1 MYQHTPSFLVD
12 MKKRRTIRVL
22 AILVFLV
29 TILTGGWSFFTEYQ
43 IQQVRSEG
51 GIALEVAGDEGIAHV
66 SQSGY
71 RVKKGDIGWYKRG
84 DIANVKETTR
94 TGYTFLGWYQ
104 DTTKVSDSNPYSHT
118 MTAATKLVA
127 KTKIN
132 SYRITAELDGG
143 TINGSPSWSQTYT
156 IKDTVTLPTPVKT
169 GYNFLGWVEKGA
181 NNTPNKN
188 VVIPVGSTGD
198 KTFVAKWEIKKF
210 KVNVNGILDGGTE
223 QETTKGMGTFDVY
236 VNGDLL
242 QNKHDWYDYVDNAT
256 PYGTQIEIKNI
267 KAETGKTYVKS
278 SQSLKFTV
286 TGNVKITLY
295 FKTNEYTYRFNANG
309 GTGSIAD
316 IKAKHGTSVKIPTST
331 FKKDY
336 HTQTN
341 WNTAAGG
348 TGTSYKLEDTISG
361 YSGKDGDVVTLYAQ
375 WRKNKVQISLHAN
388 GSKMGASAGSYF
400 SLDAQ
405 SFVARGGTRAIYE
418 GEYGG
423 YVKDSTNSL
432 PDIQYTG
439 NLWLERTGYHYNP
452 NESWNTKSDGSG
464 KSYSENGGILA
475 KDFADLK
482 DSDKSVT
489 LYANWKPNNYKVR
502 YNGNGATSGTM
513 TDSVHVYDTAKAL
526 TRNAYARTG
535 YTFTGWNTKH
545 DGKGTAYADGASV
558 KNLTSNKDGVVTLYA
573 QWKANSYTLT
583 YDANGGTVSTSSK
596 TLQYGDAFGIL
607 PTPKRDGHKFLGWYT
622 SATGGTKVSE
632 TTKIDAKN
640 TTIYAHW
647 DAYTLSINYH
657 GDGAEYLHD
666 FDFDENKELGLV
678 NVTGKDIVKVQ
689 TVRYGSKLPD
699 YGLFDGGRFKKTG
712 YTAENLVMLL
722 KGGTSIS
729 TQVPYTAVE
738 LATKAGKQDAFKTG
752 NVSIDIYPKW
762 TVNTYTN
769 EITHWAGGF
778 KDQEGN
784 NYEKTYFK
792 LRSTTFSSSYNSKFT
807 LDASQKIE
815 IPNGFHL
822 NQDFGSDDISSD
834 GSWTRYPF
842 GTQVTQKAQ
851 NMSFEYDYLPSV
863 YKITYNLNG
872 GTNNSANPSYYNVLY
887 GVSLKNPTRI
897 GYTFDGWESNL
908 FNLAQQKFMCI
919 NNVSGNELSNA
930 KMQVWKDGKFLVQPL
945 TVRSVGDASK
955 KYIHNY
961 DTGMYTIRL
970 AANGNI
976 QDGGSYYAENV
987 YLEKG
992 KTYTFSFRV
1001 EEASKSKYVIS
1012 NVKVNKDG
1020 GTKVTGINEGKK
1032 ANFATSAELYSEL
1045 AKRTIGD
1052 VALEARWTPNKYTL
1066 SFNPNGGTVNPTSKT
1081 VSYGSPYGD
1090 LPTPTKSGNTF
1101 LGWFTEKDGG
1111 TQVSSTT
1118 TMGASNVTLY
1128 AHWKLDIRDTVL
1140 GDRSVFSGTFGQ
1152 YIKNNSYIYSIEIGT
1167 EGSGSLEA
1175 TYDVSKNQDN
1185 SVKARVYRQNYM
1197 YYTISIMPETGYRMV
1212 APDNC
1217 VRWFAWDATD
1227 LSRIQSISISQV
1239 DFKNTRNMSHMFNYC
1254 GIRDVTLRGINNKN
1268 IVMNGMFEGC
1278 DSLQSITVD
1287 SLWRFD
1293 SSIGLDGIWT
1303 NGGIDYGGNTLPSY
1317 RDATYYKSTSYV
1329 YLETGAELQKNLSSL
1344 ITSYP
1349 SKVAIVFGTPSGG
1362 LFGNAIDV
1370 SESKDGSVLMNWG
1383 YSGGSM
1389 SSGVIYIYPSD
1400 STKKIALN
1408 TESRGMF
1415 DSLYNNVP
1423 ITVDFGTNAV
1433 TDVLTRNTSTS
1444 LVWHASSDLK
1454 YTGDDICGLVSNPN
1468 NRSIQLQSDDVD
1480 NEQVTSPDV
1489 DTPDTQKDT
1498 DTTDSQKGTDISDE
1512 SLAIDTPDVQE
1523 DINTEVTDSNDVLH
1537 EESSQVGGIEEV
1549 IE

>member
-198 KTFVAKWEIKKF
+198 KTYVAKWEIKKF
-210 KVNVNGILDGGTE
+210 EVDINGILDSGII
-223 QETTKGMGTFDVY
+223 QENTRGMGTFETY
-236 VNGDLL
+236 VNGVLATK
-242 QNKHDWYDYVDNAT
+242 NNYYDYCDRAV
-256 PYGTQIEIKNI
+256 PYGTEIEIKNI
-267 KAETGKTYVKS
+267 KAETGRTYVKS

-286 TGNVKITLY
+286 TGNVSMTLQ

-309 GTGSIAD
+309 GTGSMSD

-336 HTQTN
+336 YTQTD
-341 WNTAAGG
+341 WNTVAGG
-348 TGTSYKLEDTISG
+348 TGTKYALGGTISG

-375 WRKNKVQISLHAN
+375 WRKNKISISYNAN
-388 GSKMGASAGSYF
+388 GGKMGIGSGADYKI
-400 SLDAQ
+400 
-405 SFVARGGTRAIYE
+405 GTDGDILKGSSKLMNTGIY
-418 GEYGG
+418 GELITGEDTVNDLYNVYAVG
-423 YVKDSTNSL
+423 YVTLVK
-432 PDIQYTG
+432 
-439 NLWLERTGYHYNP
+439 TGYHTVTT
-452 NESWNTKSDGSG
+452 SDWNTQTDGSG
-464 KSYSENGGILA
+464 KSYDSMLA
-475 KDFADLK
+475 YKATDFADLK

-513 TDSVHVYDTAKAL
+513 TDSSHVYDTAKVL

-535 YTFTGWNTKH
+535 YTFTGWNTKS

-558 KNLTSNKDGVVTLYA
+558 KNLTANKDGVVTLYA
-573 QWKANSYTLT
+573 QWKANSYILT

-596 TLQYGDAFGIL
+596 TLQYGDAFGVL

-640 TTIYAHW
+640 TAIYAHW

-689 TVRYGSKLPD
+689 TVRYGSKLSD
-699 YGLFDGGRFKKTG
+699 NGVLDGGRFKKTG

-769 EITHWAGGF
+769 EIIHWAGGF
-778 KDQEGN
+778 QNQEGN
-784 NYEKTYFK
+784 NKDKNCLFLNT
-792 LRSTTFSSSYNSKFT
+792 TTFSSSYNSKYV
-807 LDASQKIE
+807 LDSSKKVT
-815 IPNGFHL
+815 IPNGYSL
-822 NQDFGSDDISSD
+822 RQTFGSNDVSSD
-834 GSWTRYPF
+834 GSWQKHPF
-842 GTQVTQKAQ
+842 GTQVTQKPRQ
-851 NMSFEYDYLPSV
+851 MEFEYVYNPNT

-872 GTNNSANPSYYNVLY
+872 GTNNSANPTSYTVLY
-887 GVSLKNPTRI
+887 GVTLKSPTRT
-897 GYTFDGWESNL
+897 GYTFDGW
-908 FNLAQQKFMCI
+908 
-919 NNVSGNELSNA
+919 
-930 KMQVWKDGKFLVQPL
+930 
-945 TVRSVGDASK
+945 
-955 KYIHNY
+955 Y
-961 DTGMYTIRL
+961 
-970 AANGNI
+970 NG
-976 QDGGSYYAENV
+976 S
-987 YLEKG
+987 
-992 KTYTFSFRV
+992 
-1001 EEASKSKYVIS
+1001 
-1012 NVKVNKDG
+1012 
-1020 GTKVTGINEGKK
+1020 TKVTGINEGKT
-1032 ANFATSAELYSEL
+1032 AWFTSADNLYQEL
-1045 AKRTIGD
+1045 ASRKTGNIT
-1052 VALEARWTPNKYTL
+1052 LEARWTPNKYTL

-1081 VSYGSPYGD
+1081 VSYGNPYGN
-1090 LPTPTKSGNTF
+1090 LPTPTKKGSRF

-1128 AHWKLDIRDTVL
+1128 AHWNSIEYTVSFNASGEFEGLNKTYTSGQVL
-1140 GDRSVFSGTFGQ
+1140 GLLPTPTKAGYTFLGWYYQDTSGNEVMATSQ
-1152 YIKNNSYIYSIEIGT
+1152 TVVTSHMELYARWEKVQ
-1167 EGSGSLEA
+1167 EGDCTITITDNLTSGRGE
-1175 TYDVSKNQDN
+1175 Y
-1185 SVKARVYRQNYM
+1185 SVK
-1197 YYTISIMPETGYRMV
+1197 
-1212 APDNC
+1212 
-1217 VRWFAWDATD
+1217 
-1227 LSRIQSISISQV
+1227 
-1239 DFKNTRNMSHMFNYC
+1239 
-1254 GIRDVTLRGINNKN
+1254 INNGVAKEYSAGESFTCN
-1268 IVMNGMFEGC
+1268 KGDKIEVNAC
-1278 DSLQSITVD
+1278 VPDL
-1287 SLWRFD
+1287 
-1293 SSIGLDGIWT
+1293 
-1303 NGGIDYGGNTLPSY
+1303 
-1317 RDATYYKSTSYV
+1317 
-1329 YLETGAELQKNLSSL
+1329 GAEPDLFDCTGPNGNSL
-1344 ITSYP
+1344 MSGYTWR
-1349 SKVAIVFGTPSGG
+1349 KV
-1362 LFGNAIDV
+1362 N
-1370 SESKDGSVLMNWG
+1370 
-1383 YSGGSM
+1383 
-1389 SSGVIYIYPSD
+1389 
-1400 STKKIALN
+1400 
-1408 TESRGMF
+1408 
-1415 DSLYNNVP
+1415 
-1423 ITVDFGTNAV
+1423 
-1433 TDVLTRNTSTS
+1433 RNTSI
-1444 LVWHASSDLK
+1444 L
-1454 YTGDDICGLVSNPN
+1454 TGT
-1468 NRSIQLQSDDVD
+1468 VD
-1480 NEQVTSPDV
+1480 KT
-1489 DTPDTQKDT
+1489 
-1498 DTTDSQKGTDISDE
+1498 GYISFYY
-1512 SLAIDTPDVQE
+1512 LIIFA
-1523 DINTEVTDSNDVLH
+1523 
-1537 EESSQVGGIEEV
+1537 EEV

>member
-143 TINGSPSWSQTYT
+143 TINGSTSWSTTYT
-156 IKDTVTLPTPVKT
+156 IKDSVALPTPVKT
-169 GYNFLGWVEKGA
+169 GYTFLGWVEKGT
-181 NNTPNKN
+181 NGTPNKN

-198 KTFVAKWEIKKF
+198 KTYVAKWEIKTF
-210 KVNVNGILDGGTE
+210 EVDVNGILDGGAV
-223 QETTKGMGTFDVY
+223 QESTRDMGTFETY
-236 VNGDLL
+236 VNGVLATR
-242 QNKHDWYDYVDNAT
+242 NNYYDYCDRAV

-375 WRKNKVQISLHAN
+375 WRKNKVSISYHAN
-388 GSKMGASAGSYF
+388 GGKMGSGSGADYKI
-400 SLDAQ
+400 
-405 SFVARGGTRAIYE
+405 GTDGDILKGSSKLMNTGIY
-418 GEYGG
+418 GELITGEDTVNDLYNVYAVG
-423 YVKDSTNSL
+423 YVTLVK
-432 PDIQYTG
+432 
-439 NLWLERTGYHYNP
+439 TGYHTVTT
-452 NESWNTKSDGSG
+452 SDWNTQTNGSG
-464 KSYSENGGILA
+464 KGYDSMLA
-475 KDFADLK
+475 YKATDFADLK

-513 TDSVHVYDTAKAL
+513 SDSAHVYDTAKVL

-535 YTFTGWNTKH
+535 YTFTGWNTKA
-545 DGKGTAYADGASV
+545 DGKGTAYVDGDSV
-558 KNLTSNKDGVVTLYA
+558 KNLTASKDGVVTLYA
-573 QWKANSYTLT
+573 QWKANRYTLT
-583 YDANGGTVSTSSK
+583 YNANGGTVSASSK
-596 TLQYGDAFGIL
+596 TLQYGDAFGTL
-607 PTPKRDGHKFLGWYT
+607 PTPKRDGHRFLGWYT
-622 SATGGTKVSE
+622 SATGGTKISE
-632 TTKIDAKN
+632 ATKIGAKN

-657 GDGAEYLHD
+657 ANGAEYFSDYDLNN
-666 FDFDENKELGLV
+666 NKELGNI
-678 NVTGKDIVKVQ
+678 NVAGKDIVKVQ
-689 TVRYGSKLPD
+689 TVKYGSKLPN
-699 YGLFDGGRFKKTG
+699 YGLLDGNRFTKTG
-712 YTAENLVMLL
+712 HTADSSVMVL
-722 KGGTSIS
+722 KDGTSLSVIE
-729 TQVPYTAVE
+729 PYTAVE

-851 NMSFEYDYLPSV
+851 NMLFEYDYLPSV

-908 FNLAQQKFMCI
+908 FNLAQQKFTCI
-919 NNVSGNELSNA
+919 NNVSGNELTSA

-970 AANGNI
+970 VANGNI

-1052 VALEARWTPNKYTL
+1052 VALEARWTAKTL
-1066 SFNPNGGTVNPTSKT
+1066 TYNVQ
-1081 VSYGSPYGD
+1081 Y
-1090 LPTPTKSGNTF
+1090 
-1101 LGWFTEKDGG
+1101 
-1111 TQVSSTT
+1111 VSSS
-1118 TMGASNVTLY
+1118 GKTLGSS
-1128 AHWKLDIRDTVL
+1128 TV
-1140 GDRSVFSGTFGQ
+1140 SGTFGTTKDIEAPAKTGYVTPSKQ
-1152 YIKNNSYIYSIEIGT
+1152 SVVFDSENAKTIKFVYTPTTYNITIRNVNTDGTDRKIPYTIET
-1167 EGSGSLEA
+1167 PTFSLE
-1175 TYDVSKNQDN
+1175 TPSKTGYTFTGWTGSNGSTPQKTVTISQGSTGD
-1185 SVKARVYRQNYM
+1185 RVYTAN
-1197 YYTISIMPETGYRMV
+1197 
-1212 APDNC
+1212 
-1217 VRWFAWDATD
+1217 W
-1227 LSRIQSISISQV
+1227 
-1239 DFKNTRNMSHMFNYC
+1239 
-1254 GIRDVTLRGINNKN
+1254 
-1268 IVMNGMFEGC
+1268 
-1278 DSLQSITVD
+1278 
-1287 SLWRFD
+1287 
-1293 SSIGLDGIWT
+1293 
-1303 NGGIDYGGNTLPSY
+1303 
-1317 RDATYYKSTSYV
+1317 KSASV
-1329 YLETGAELQKNLSSL
+1329 LLETGSYFKEDLLKILGY
-1344 ITSYP
+1344 TSIR
-1349 SKVAIVFGTPSGG
+1349 SIQFVNTGG
-1362 LFGNAIDV
+1362 ESMNGYYTTDV
-1370 SESKDGSVLMNWG
+1370 SANQDGSIEMCAR
-1383 YSGGSM
+1383 YDGGSM
-1389 SSGVIYIYPSD
+1389 SWMNIFIYSTVPDMKIQLNPD
-1400 STKKIALN
+1400 SN
-1408 TESRGMF
+1408 NMWSY
-1415 DSLYNNVP
+1415 LYNNSLV
-1423 ITVDFGTNAV
+1423 TVDFGYGIV
-1433 TDVLTRNTSTS
+1433 DDS
-1444 LVWHASSDLK
+1444 LVGTMEYPSGSNLK
-1454 YTGDDICGLVSNPN
+1454 FTGDDICGLVTHVN
-1468 NRSIQLQSDDVD
+1468 NQSLNITENSEDSSILDVIDTLTPQLDDTTKDSEDTSDTVVEQSDET
-1480 NEQVTSPDV
+1480 NN
-1489 DTPDTQKDT
+1489 
-1498 DTTDSQKGTDISDE
+1498 DSDGKVDE
-1512 SLAIDTPDVQE
+1512 SQPTSGS
-1523 DINTEVTDSNDVLH
+1523 TER
-1537 EESSQVGGIEEV
+1537 GIEK
-1549 IE
+1549 

>member
-1 MYQHTPSFLVD
+1 M
-12 MKKRRTIRVL
+12 
-22 AILVFLV
+22 
-29 TILTGGWSFFTEYQ
+29 
-43 IQQVRSEG
+43 
-51 GIALEVAGDEGIAHV
+51 
-66 SQSGY
+66 
-71 RVKKGDIGWYKRG
+71 
-84 DIANVKETTR
+84 
-94 TGYTFLGWYQ
+94 
-104 DTTKVSDSNPYSHT
+104 SDSNPYSHT

-295 FKTNEYTYRFNANG
+295 FKTNGYTYRFNANG

-423 YVKDSTNSL
+423 YVTDSTNSL
-432 PDIQYTG
+432 PDIQSTG

-513 TDSVHVYDTAKAL
+513 TDSAHVYDTTKVL

-689 TVRYGSKLPD
+689 TVKYGSKLPN
-699 YGLFDGGRFKKTG
+699 YGFLDGNRFTKTG
-712 YTAENLVMLL
+712 HTAESSVMVL
-722 KGGTSIS
+722 KDGTSIS

-769 EITHWAGGF
+769 EITHWARGF

-851 NMSFEYDYLPSV
+851 NMLFEYDYLPSV

-908 FNLAQQKFMCI
+908 FNLAQQKFTCI
-919 NNVSGNELSNA
+919 NNVSGNELTSA

-1052 VALEARWTPNKYTL
+1052 VALEARWTAK
-1066 SFNPNGGTVNPTSKT
+1066 
-1081 VSYGSPYGD
+1081 SYKQH
-1090 LPTPTKSGNTF
+1090 L
-1101 LGWFTEKDGG
+1101 
-1111 TQVSSTT
+1111 
-1118 TMGASNVTLY
+1118 
-1128 AHWKLDIRDTVL
+1128 
-1140 GDRSVFSGTFGQ
+1140 
-1152 YIKNNSYIYSIEIGT
+1152 
-1167 EGSGSLEA
+1167 
-1175 TYDVSKNQDN
+1175 
-1185 SVKARVYRQNYM
+1185 
-1197 YYTISIMPETGYRMV
+1197 
-1212 APDNC
+1212 
-1217 VRWFAWDATD
+1217 
-1227 LSRIQSISISQV
+1227 
-1239 DFKNTRNMSHMFNYC
+1239 
-1254 GIRDVTLRGINNKN
+1254 
-1268 IVMNGMFEGC
+1268 
-1278 DSLQSITVD
+1278 
-1287 SLWRFD
+1287 
-1293 SSIGLDGIWT
+1293 
-1303 NGGIDYGGNTLPSY
+1303 
-1317 RDATYYKSTSYV
+1317 
-1329 YLETGAELQKNLSSL
+1329 
-1344 ITSYP
+1344 
-1349 SKVAIVFGTPSGG
+1349 
-1362 LFGNAIDV
+1362 
-1370 SESKDGSVLMNWG
+1370 
-1383 YSGGSM
+1383 
-1389 SSGVIYIYPSD
+1389 
-1400 STKKIALN
+1400 
-1408 TESRGMF
+1408 
-1415 DSLYNNVP
+1415 
-1423 ITVDFGTNAV
+1423 
-1433 TDVLTRNTSTS
+1433 
-1444 LVWHASSDLK
+1444 
-1454 YTGDDICGLVSNPN
+1454 
-1468 NRSIQLQSDDVD
+1468 
-1480 NEQVTSPDV
+1480 
-1489 DTPDTQKDT
+1489 
-1498 DTTDSQKGTDISDE
+1498 
-1512 SLAIDTPDVQE
+1512 
-1523 DINTEVTDSNDVLH
+1523 
-1537 EESSQVGGIEEV
+1537 
-1549 IE
+1549 

>member
-188 VVIPVGSTGD
+188 VVIPMGSTGD

-210 KVNVNGILDGGTE
+210 KVNVNGILDGGAE

-242 QNKHDWYDYVDNAT
+242 QNKHNWYDYVDNAT

-405 SFVARGGTRAIYE
+405 SFVAMGGTRAIYE

-423 YVKDSTNSL
+423 YVTDSTNSL
-432 PDIQYTG
+432 PDIQSTG

-535 YTFTGWNTKH
+535 YTFTGWDTKS

-558 KNLTSNKDGVVTLYA
+558 KNLTANKDVVVTLYA
-573 QWKANSYTLT
+573 QWKANSYILT

-622 SATGGTKVSE
+622 SAIGGTKVSE

-689 TVRYGSKLPD
+689 TVRYGSKLSD
-699 YGLFDGGRFKKTG
+699 NGVLDGGRFKKTG

-769 EITHWAGGF
+769 EIHHWAGGF
-778 KDQEGN
+778 QNQEGN
-784 NYEKTYFK
+784 NKDKNCLFLNT
-792 LRSTTFSSSYNSKFT
+792 TTFSSSYNSKYV
-807 LDASQKIE
+807 LDSSKKVT
-815 IPNGFHL
+815 IPNGYSL
-822 NQDFGSDDISSD
+822 RQTFGSNDVSSD
-834 GSWTRYPF
+834 GSWQKHPF
-842 GTQVTQKAQ
+842 GTQVTQKPRQ
-851 NMSFEYDYLPSV
+851 MEFEYVYNPNT

-872 GTNNSANPSYYNVLY
+872 GTNNSANPTSYTVLY

-897 GYTFDGWESNL
+897 GYLFDGWESNL
-908 FNLAQQKFMCI
+908 FNLAQQKFTCI
-919 NNVSGNELSNA
+919 NNVSGNELHNA
-930 KMQVWKDGKFLVQPL
+930 KMQVWKDGKFLVQTLEL
-945 TVRSVGDASK
+945 TSVGDASK

-970 AANGNI
+970 AANGTL
-976 QDGGSYYAENV
+976 QDMGNYYAENV

-1052 VALEARWTPNKYTL
+1052 VALEARWTAKTL
-1066 SFNPNGGTVNPTSKT
+1066 TYNVQ
-1081 VSYGSPYGD
+1081 Y
-1090 LPTPTKSGNTF
+1090 
-1101 LGWFTEKDGG
+1101 
-1111 TQVSSTT
+1111 VSSS
-1118 TMGASNVTLY
+1118 GKTLGSS
-1128 AHWKLDIRDTVL
+1128 TV
-1140 GDRSVFSGTFGQ
+1140 SGTFGTTKDIEAPAKTGYVTPSKQ
-1152 YIKNNSYIYSIEIGT
+1152 SVVFDSENAKTIKFVYTPTTYNITLKNATTNGTDKRIPYTIET
-1167 EGSGSLEA
+1167 PTFSLE
-1175 TYDVSKNQDN
+1175 TPSKTGYTFTGWTGSNGSTPQKTVTISQGSTGD
-1185 SVKARVYRQNYM
+1185 RVYTAN
-1197 YYTISIMPETGYRMV
+1197 
-1212 APDNC
+1212 
-1217 VRWFAWDATD
+1217 W
-1227 LSRIQSISISQV
+1227 
-1239 DFKNTRNMSHMFNYC
+1239 
-1254 GIRDVTLRGINNKN
+1254 
-1268 IVMNGMFEGC
+1268 
-1278 DSLQSITVD
+1278 
-1287 SLWRFD
+1287 
-1293 SSIGLDGIWT
+1293 
-1303 NGGIDYGGNTLPSY
+1303 
-1317 RDATYYKSTSYV
+1317 KSASV
-1329 YLETGAELQKNLSSL
+1329 LLETGSYFKEDLLKILGY
-1344 ITSYP
+1344 TSVR
-1349 SKVAIVFGTPSGG
+1349 SIQFVNTGG
-1362 LFGNAIDV
+1362 ESMNGYYTTDV
-1370 SESKDGSVLMNWG
+1370 SANQDGSIEMCAR
-1383 YSGGSM
+1383 YDGGSM
-1389 SSGVIYIYPSD
+1389 SWMNIFIYSTVPDMKIQLNPD
-1400 STKKIALN
+1400 SN
-1408 TESRGMF
+1408 NMWSY
-1415 DSLYNNVP
+1415 LYNNSLV
-1423 ITVDFGTNAV
+1423 TVDFGYGIV
-1433 TDVLTRNTSTS
+1433 DDS
-1444 LVWHASSDLK
+1444 LVGTMEYPSGSNLK
-1454 YTGDDICGLVSNPN
+1454 FTGDDICGLVTHVN
-1468 NRSIQLQSDDVD
+1468 NQSLNITENSEDSSILDVIDTLTPQLDVTTKDSEDTSDTVVEQSDET
-1480 NEQVTSPDV
+1480 NN
-1489 DTPDTQKDT
+1489 
-1498 DTTDSQKGTDISDE
+1498 DSDGKVDE
-1512 SLAIDTPDVQE
+1512 SQPTSGS
-1523 DINTEVTDSNDVLH
+1523 TER
-1537 EESSQVGGIEEV
+1537 GIEK
-1549 IE
+1549 

>member
-29 TILTGGWSFFTEYQ
+29 TILTGGGSFFTEYQ

-513 TDSVHVYDTAKAL
+513 TDSAHVYDTTKVL

-689 TVRYGSKLPD
+689 TVRYGSKLSD
-699 YGLFDGGRFKKTG
+699 YGVLDGGRFKKTG

-851 NMSFEYDYLPSV
+851 NMLFEYDYLPSV

-908 FNLAQQKFMCI
+908 FNLAQQKFTCI
-919 NNVSGNELSNA
+919 NNVSGNELTSA

-1052 VALEARWTPNKYTL
+1052 VALEARWTAKTL
-1066 SFNPNGGTVNPTSKT
+1066 TYNVQ
-1081 VSYGSPYGD
+1081 Y
-1090 LPTPTKSGNTF
+1090 
-1101 LGWFTEKDGG
+1101 
-1111 TQVSSTT
+1111 VSSS
-1118 TMGASNVTLY
+1118 GKTLGSS
-1128 AHWKLDIRDTVL
+1128 TV
-1140 GDRSVFSGTFGQ
+1140 SGTFGTTKDIEAPAKTGYVTPSKQ
-1152 YIKNNSYIYSIEIGT
+1152 SVVFDSENAKTIKFVYTPTTYNITIRNVNTDGTDRKIPYTIET
-1167 EGSGSLEA
+1167 PTFSLE
-1175 TYDVSKNQDN
+1175 TPSKTGYTFTGWTGSNGSTPQKTVTISQGSTGD
-1185 SVKARVYRQNYM
+1185 RVYTAN
-1197 YYTISIMPETGYRMV
+1197 
-1212 APDNC
+1212 
-1217 VRWFAWDATD
+1217 W
-1227 LSRIQSISISQV
+1227 
-1239 DFKNTRNMSHMFNYC
+1239 
-1254 GIRDVTLRGINNKN
+1254 
-1268 IVMNGMFEGC
+1268 
-1278 DSLQSITVD
+1278 
-1287 SLWRFD
+1287 
-1293 SSIGLDGIWT
+1293 
-1303 NGGIDYGGNTLPSY
+1303 
-1317 RDATYYKSTSYV
+1317 KSASV
-1329 YLETGAELQKNLSSL
+1329 LLETGSYFKEDLLKILGY
-1344 ITSYP
+1344 TSVR
-1349 SKVAIVFGTPSGG
+1349 SIQFVNTGG
-1362 LFGNAIDV
+1362 ESMNGYYTTDV
-1370 SESKDGSVLMNWG
+1370 SANQDGSIEMCAR
-1383 YSGGSM
+1383 YDGGSM
-1389 SSGVIYIYPSD
+1389 SWMNIFIYSTVPDMKIQLNPD
-1400 STKKIALN
+1400 SN
-1408 TESRGMF
+1408 NMWSY
-1415 DSLYNNVP
+1415 LYNNSLV
-1423 ITVDFGTNAV
+1423 TVDFGYGIV
-1433 TDVLTRNTSTS
+1433 DDS
-1444 LVWHASSDLK
+1444 LVGTMEYPSGSNLK
-1454 YTGDDICGLVSNPN
+1454 FTGDDICGLVTHVN
-1468 NRSIQLQSDDVD
+1468 NQSLNITENSEDSSILDVIDTLTPQLDDTTKDSEDTSDTVVEQSDET
-1480 NEQVTSPDV
+1480 NN
-1489 DTPDTQKDT
+1489 
-1498 DTTDSQKGTDISDE
+1498 DSDGKVDE
-1512 SLAIDTPDVQE
+1512 SQPTSGS
-1523 DINTEVTDSNDVLH
+1523 TER
-1537 EESSQVGGIEEV
+1537 GIEK
-1549 IE
+1549 

>member
-198 KTFVAKWEIKKF
+198 KTYVAKWEIKKF
-210 KVNVNGILDGGTE
+210 EVDINGILDSGIIQNNTR
-223 QETTKGMGTFDVY
+223 GMGTFETY
-236 VNGDLL
+236 VNGVLAIRD
-242 QNKHDWYDYVDNAT
+242 NYYDYCDRAV
-256 PYGTQIEIKNI
+256 PYGTEIEIKNI
-267 KAETGKTYVKS
+267 KAEIGRTYVKS

-286 TGNVKITLY
+286 TGNVSMTLQ

-309 GTGSIAD
+309 GTGSMSD

-336 HTQTN
+336 HTQTD
-341 WNTAAGG
+341 WNTVAGG
-348 TGTSYKLEDTISG
+348 TGTKYALGGTISG

-375 WRKNKVQISLHAN
+375 WRKNKISISYNAN
-388 GSKMGASAGSYF
+388 GGKMGIGSGADYKI
-400 SLDAQ
+400 
-405 SFVARGGTRAIYE
+405 GTDGDILKGSSKLMNTGIY
-418 GEYGG
+418 GELITGEDTVNDLYNVYAVG
-423 YVKDSTNSL
+423 YVTLVK
-432 PDIQYTG
+432 
-439 NLWLERTGYHYNP
+439 TGYHTLTT
-452 NESWNTKSDGSG
+452 SDWNTQTDGSG
-464 KSYSENGGILA
+464 KSYDSMLA
-475 KDFADLK
+475 YKATDFADLK

-513 TDSVHVYDTAKAL
+513 TDSAHVYDTSKVL

-535 YTFTGWNTKH
+535 YTFTGWNTKA
-545 DGKGTAYADGASV
+545 DGKGTAYANGASV
-558 KNLTSNKDGVVTLYA
+558 KNLTASKDEVVTLYA
-573 QWKANSYTLT
+573 QWKANRYTLT
-583 YDANGGTVSTSSK
+583 YNANGGTVSTSSK
-596 TLQYGDAFGIL
+596 TLQYGDAFGTL
-607 PTPKRDGHKFLGWYT
+607 PTPKRDGHRFLGWYT

-632 TTKIDAKN
+632 ATKIGAEN

-647 DAYTLSINYH
+647 EAYTLSINYH

-689 TVRYGSKLPD
+689 TVRYGSKLSD
-699 YGLFDGGRFKKTG
+699 NGVLDGGRFKKTG

-738 LATKAGKQDAFKTG
+738 LATKVGKQDAFKTG

-762 TVNTYTN
+762 VVN
-769 EITHWAGGF
+769 
-778 KDQEGN
+778 
-784 NYEKTYFK
+784 
-792 LRSTTFSSSYNSKFT
+792 
-807 LDASQKIE
+807 
-815 IPNGFHL
+815 
-822 NQDFGSDDISSD
+822 
-834 GSWTRYPF
+834 
-842 GTQVTQKAQ
+842 
-851 NMSFEYDYLPSV
+851 
-863 YKITYNLNG
+863 
-872 GTNNSANPSYYNVLY
+872 
-887 GVSLKNPTRI
+887 
-897 GYTFDGWESNL
+897 
-908 FNLAQQKFMCI
+908 
-919 NNVSGNELSNA
+919 
-930 KMQVWKDGKFLVQPL
+930 
-945 TVRSVGDASK
+945 
-955 KYIHNY
+955 
-961 DTGMYTIRL
+961 
-970 AANGNI
+970 
-976 QDGGSYYAENV
+976 
-987 YLEKG
+987 
-992 KTYTFSFRV
+992 
-1001 EEASKSKYVIS
+1001 KYV
-1012 NVKVNKDG
+1012 
-1020 GTKVTGINEGKK
+1020 
-1032 ANFATSAELYSEL
+1032 
-1045 AKRTIGD
+1045 
-1052 VALEARWTPNKYTL
+1052 L
-1066 SFNPNGGTVNPTSKT
+1066 SFDPNGGTVNPTSKT

-1111 TQVSSTT
+1111 TRVSSTT
-1118 TMGASNVTLY
+1118 TTGASNVTLY

-1217 VRWFAWDATD
+1217 VLWFAWDATD

-1329 YLETGAELQKNLSSL
+1329 YLETGAELRSELSSL

>member
-1 MYQHTPSFLVD
+1 

-156 IKDTVTLPTPVKT
+156 IKDTVTLPTPIKT

-198 KTFVAKWEIKKF
+198 KTYVAKWEIKKF
-210 KVNVNGILDGGTE
+210 EVDINGILDSGIIQNNTR
-223 QETTKGMGTFDVY
+223 GMGTFETY
-236 VNGDLL
+236 VNGVLAIRD
-242 QNKHDWYDYVDNAT
+242 NYYDYCNRAV
-256 PYGTQIEIKNI
+256 PYGTEIEIKNI
-267 KAETGKTYVKS
+267 KAETGRTYVKS

-286 TGNVKITLY
+286 TGNVSMTLQ

-309 GTGSIAD
+309 GTGSMSD

-336 HTQTN
+336 YTQTD
-341 WNTAAGG
+341 WNTVAGG
-348 TGTSYKLEDTISG
+348 TGTKYALGGTVSG

-375 WRKNKVQISLHAN
+375 WRKNRVKISLHAN

-400 SLDAQ
+400 SLDAL
-405 SFVARGGTRAIYE
+405 SFVAIGGTRAIYE

-423 YVKDSTNSL
+423 YVTDSTNSL
-432 PDIQYTG
+432 PDIQSTG

-513 TDSVHVYDTAKAL
+513 TDSSHVYDTVNSL
-526 TRNAYARTG
+526 TKNAYARTG
-535 YTFTGWNTKH
+535 YTFTGWNTKA
-545 DGKGTAYADGASV
+545 DGKGTAYANGASV
-558 KNLTSNKDGVVTLYA
+558 KNLTASKDEVVTLYA
-573 QWKANSYTLT
+573 QWKANRYTLT
-583 YDANGGTVSTSSK
+583 YNANGGTVSTSSK
-596 TLQYGDAFGIL
+596 TLQYGDAFGTL
-607 PTPKRDGHKFLGWYT
+607 PTPKRDGHRFLGWYT

-632 TTKIDAKN
+632 ATKIGAEN

-647 DAYTLSINYH
+647 EAYTLSINYH

-689 TVRYGSKLPD
+689 TVRYGSKLSD
-699 YGLFDGGRFKKTG
+699 YGVLDGGRFKKTG

-729 TQVPYTAVE
+729 TRVPYTAVE
-738 LATKAGKQDAFKTG
+738 LATKVGKQDAFKTG

-762 TVNTYTN
+762 VVN
-769 EITHWAGGF
+769 
-778 KDQEGN
+778 
-784 NYEKTYFK
+784 
-792 LRSTTFSSSYNSKFT
+792 
-807 LDASQKIE
+807 
-815 IPNGFHL
+815 
-822 NQDFGSDDISSD
+822 
-834 GSWTRYPF
+834 
-842 GTQVTQKAQ
+842 
-851 NMSFEYDYLPSV
+851 
-863 YKITYNLNG
+863 
-872 GTNNSANPSYYNVLY
+872 
-887 GVSLKNPTRI
+887 
-897 GYTFDGWESNL
+897 
-908 FNLAQQKFMCI
+908 
-919 NNVSGNELSNA
+919 
-930 KMQVWKDGKFLVQPL
+930 
-945 TVRSVGDASK
+945 
-955 KYIHNY
+955 
-961 DTGMYTIRL
+961 
-970 AANGNI
+970 
-976 QDGGSYYAENV
+976 
-987 YLEKG
+987 
-992 KTYTFSFRV
+992 
-1001 EEASKSKYVIS
+1001 KYV
-1012 NVKVNKDG
+1012 
-1020 GTKVTGINEGKK
+1020 
-1032 ANFATSAELYSEL
+1032 
-1045 AKRTIGD
+1045 
-1052 VALEARWTPNKYTL
+1052 L
-1066 SFNPNGGTVNPTSKT
+1066 SFDPNGGTVNPTSKT

-1111 TQVSSTT
+1111 TRVSSTT
-1118 TMGASNVTLY
+1118 TTGASNVTLY

-1217 VRWFAWDATD
+1217 VLWFAWDATD

-1329 YLETGAELQKNLSSL
+1329 YLETGAELRSELSSL

>member
-513 TDSVHVYDTAKAL
+513 TDSAHVYDTTKVL

-689 TVRYGSKLPD
+689 TVKYGSKLPN
-699 YGLFDGGRFKKTG
+699 YGFLDGNRFTKTG
-712 YTAENLVMLL
+712 HTAESSVLVL
-722 KGGTSIS
+722 KDGTSIS

-769 EITHWAGGF
+769 EITHWARGF

-851 NMSFEYDYLPSV
+851 NMLFEYDYLPSV

-908 FNLAQQKFMCI
+908 FNLAQQKFTCI
-919 NNVSGNELSNA
+919 NNVSGNELTSA

-1052 VALEARWTPNKYTL
+1052 VALEARWTAKTL
-1066 SFNPNGGTVNPTSKT
+1066 TYNVQ
-1081 VSYGSPYGD
+1081 Y
-1090 LPTPTKSGNTF
+1090 
-1101 LGWFTEKDGG
+1101 
-1111 TQVSSTT
+1111 VSSS
-1118 TMGASNVTLY
+1118 GKTLGSS
-1128 AHWKLDIRDTVL
+1128 TV
-1140 GDRSVFSGTFGQ
+1140 SGTFGTTKDIEAPAKTGYVTPSKQ
-1152 YIKNNSYIYSIEIGT
+1152 SVVFDSENAKTIKFVYTPTTYNITIRNVNTDGTDRKIPYTIET
-1167 EGSGSLEA
+1167 PTFSLE
-1175 TYDVSKNQDN
+1175 TPSKTGYTFTGWTGSNGSTPQKTVTISQGSTGD
-1185 SVKARVYRQNYM
+1185 RVYTAN
-1197 YYTISIMPETGYRMV
+1197 
-1212 APDNC
+1212 
-1217 VRWFAWDATD
+1217 W
-1227 LSRIQSISISQV
+1227 
-1239 DFKNTRNMSHMFNYC
+1239 
-1254 GIRDVTLRGINNKN
+1254 
-1268 IVMNGMFEGC
+1268 
-1278 DSLQSITVD
+1278 
-1287 SLWRFD
+1287 
-1293 SSIGLDGIWT
+1293 
-1303 NGGIDYGGNTLPSY
+1303 
-1317 RDATYYKSTSYV
+1317 KSASV
-1329 YLETGAELQKNLSSL
+1329 LLETGSYFKEDLLKILGY
-1344 ITSYP
+1344 TSVR
-1349 SKVAIVFGTPSGG
+1349 SIQFVNTGG
-1362 LFGNAIDV
+1362 ESMNGYYTTDV
-1370 SESKDGSVLMNWG
+1370 SANQDGSIEMCAR
-1383 YSGGSM
+1383 YDGGSM
-1389 SSGVIYIYPSD
+1389 SWMNIFIYSTVPDMKIQLNPD
-1400 STKKIALN
+1400 SN
-1408 TESRGMF
+1408 NMWSY
-1415 DSLYNNVP
+1415 LYNNSLV
-1423 ITVDFGTNAV
+1423 TVDFGYGIV
-1433 TDVLTRNTSTS
+1433 DDS
-1444 LVWHASSDLK
+1444 LVGTMEYPSGSNLK
-1454 YTGDDICGLVSNPN
+1454 FTGDDICGLVTHVN
-1468 NRSIQLQSDDVD
+1468 NQSLNITENSEDSSILDVIDTLTPQLDDTTKDSEDTSDTVVEQSDET
-1480 NEQVTSPDV
+1480 NN
-1489 DTPDTQKDT
+1489 
-1498 DTTDSQKGTDISDE
+1498 DSDGKVDE
-1512 SLAIDTPDVQE
+1512 SQPTSGS
-1523 DINTEVTDSNDVLH
+1523 TER
-1537 EESSQVGGIEEV
+1537 GIEK
-1549 IE
+1549 

>member
-1 MYQHTPSFLVD
+1 MN
-12 MKKRRTIRVL
+12 KKRYIRLLSV
-22 AILVFLV
+22 ILLLV
-29 TILTGGWSFFTEYQ
+29 STLTFGWSYFTDYRISQ
-43 IQQVRSEG
+43 IKTEG
-51 GIALEVAGDEGIAHV
+51 GISLEVQGDDGISNV

-71 RVKKGDIGWYKRG
+71 RVQKGGIGWYKNG
-84 DIANVKETTR
+84 DSATVTAVVRN
-94 TGYTFLGWYQ
+94 GYTFNGWYNSG
-104 DTTKVSDSNPYSHT
+104 TKVSSNISHSFSVT
-118 MTAATKLVA
+118 EPTTLTA
-127 KTKIN
+127 KTTVN
-132 SYRITAELDGG
+132 SYTITAELDGG
-143 TINGSPSWSQTYT
+143 TIDGSPTWSKTYT
-156 IKDTVTLPTPVKT
+156 VKDTVTLPTPTKVGHT
-169 GYNFLGWVEKGA
+169 FLGWVEKGGNA
-181 NNTPNKN
+181 VPNPN
-188 VVIPVGSTGD
+188 YTIPVGTTGN
-198 KTFVAKWEIKKF
+198 KTFVAKWSANKYELDI
-210 KVNVNGILDGGTE
+210 NGRLDNGSIEPTMIR
-223 QETTKGMGTFDVY
+223 MGTLEVY
-236 VNGDLL
+236 VNGVLA
-242 QNKHDWYDYVDNAT
+242 NTENANDYCRDISFGSQV
-256 PYGTQIEIKNI
+256 EIKNI
-267 KAETGKTYVKS
+267 KAYEGKTFKGS
-278 SQSLKFTV
+278 SHSLKFTMEKP
-286 TGNVKITLY
+286 VKITLD
-295 FKTNEYTYRFNANG
+295 FKTNEYTYRFDPNG
-309 GTGSIAD
+309 GTGTGSD
-316 IKAKHGTSVKIPTST
+316 IKLKHGETLNIPKL
-331 FKKDY
+331 FKRDFY
-336 HTQTN
+336 TQTC
-341 WNTAAGG
+341 WTRSSDGSGIKYDVGG
-348 TGTSYKLEDTISG
+348 KYSG

-375 WRKNKVQISLHAN
+375 WRKNKVQISVHAN

-405 SFVARGGTRAIYE
+405 SFVAKGGTRAIYE

-423 YVKDSTNSL
+423 YVTDSTNSL
-432 PDIQYTG
+432 PDIQLTG
-439 NLWLERTGYHYNP
+439 YLWLERTGYHYNP

-513 TDSVHVYDTAKAL
+513 TDSAHVYDTTKVL

-535 YTFTGWNTKH
+535 YTFTGWNTKA
-545 DGKGTAYADGASV
+545 DGKDTAYADGASV
-558 KNLTSNKDGVVTLYA
+558 KNLTANKDGVVTLYA
-573 QWKANSYTLT
+573 QWKVNSYTLT

-596 TLQYGDAFGIL
+596 TLQYGDAFGTL
-607 PTPKRDGHKFLGWYT
+607 PTPKRDGHRFLGWYT

-632 TTKIDAKN
+632 ATKIGAEN

-657 GDGAEYLHD
+657 ANGAEYFSDYDLNN
-666 FDFDENKELGLV
+666 NKELGTI
-678 NVTGKDIVKVQ
+678 NVAGKDIVKVQ
-689 TVRYGSKLPD
+689 TVKYGSKLPD
-699 YGLFDGGRFKKTG
+699 YGILDGNRFTKTG
-712 YTAENLVMLL
+712 HTAESSVMVL
-722 KGGTSIS
+722 KDGTSLSVIE
-729 TQVPYTAVE
+729 PYTAIE
-738 LATKAGKQDAFKTG
+738 LATKAGKQETFKTED
-752 NVSIDIYPKW
+752 VSIDIYPKW
-762 TVNTYTN
+762 VINWYSN
-769 EITHWAGGF
+769 RVEHWAWGF
-778 KDQEGN
+778 RNQEGN
-784 NYEKTYFK
+784 NGSKEAYKIDTTSFDAVFN
-792 LRSTTFSSSYNSKFT
+792 TTFIMDKGKQAT
-807 LDASQKIE
+807 LPK
-815 IPNGFHL
+815 GFYL
-822 NQDFGSDDISSD
+822 QN
-834 GSWTRYPF
+834 TF
-842 GTQVTQKAQ
+842 GTSAIDGTWQTYPLGTKVTQGAK
-851 NMSFEYDYLPSV
+851 SLGFEYDYYPTT
-863 YKITYNLNG
+863 YKIAYNLNG
-872 GTNNSANPSYYNVLY
+872 GTNNSANPTSYTVLY
-887 GVSLKNPTRI
+887 GVSLKNPTRV

-908 FNLAQQKFMCI
+908 FHLAQQKFMCI

-1217 VRWFAWDATD
+1217 VRWFAWDAID

-1329 YLETGAELQKNLSSL
+1329 YLETGAELRSELSSL

>member
-1 MYQHTPSFLVD
+1 

-198 KTFVAKWEIKKF
+198 KTYVAKWEIKKF
-210 KVNVNGILDGGTE
+210 EVDINGILDSGII
-223 QETTKGMGTFDVY
+223 QENTRGMGTFETY
-236 VNGDLL
+236 VNGVLAIRD
-242 QNKHDWYDYVDNAT
+242 NYYDYCNRAV
-256 PYGTQIEIKNI
+256 PYGTEIEIKNI
-267 KAETGKTYVKS
+267 KAETGRTYVKS

-286 TGNVKITLY
+286 IGNVSMTLQ

-309 GTGSIAD
+309 GTGSMSD

-336 HTQTN
+336 YTQTD
-341 WNTAAGG
+341 WNTVAGG
-348 TGTSYKLEDTISG
+348 TGTKYALGGTVSG

-375 WRKNKVQISLHAN
+375 WRKNRVKISLHAN

-405 SFVARGGTRAIYE
+405 SFVSMGGTRAIYE
-418 GEYGG
+418 GEYEG
-423 YVKDSTNSL
+423 YVTDSTNSL
-432 PDIQYTG
+432 PDIQSTG

-452 NESWNTKSDGSG
+452 NESWNIKSDGSG

-513 TDSVHVYDTAKAL
+513 TDSAHVYDTTKVL

-535 YTFTGWNTKH
+535 YTFTGWNTKA
-545 DGKGTAYADGASV
+545 DGKGTAYANGASV
-558 KNLTSNKDGVVTLYA
+558 KNLTASKDEVVTLYA
-573 QWKANSYTLT
+573 QWKANRYTLT
-583 YDANGGTVSTSSK
+583 YNANGGTVSTSSK
-596 TLQYGDAFGIL
+596 TLQYGDAFGTL
-607 PTPKRDGHKFLGWYT
+607 PTPKRDGHRFLGWYT

-632 TTKIDAKN
+632 ATKIGAEN

-647 DAYTLSINYH
+647 EAYTLSINYH

-689 TVRYGSKLPD
+689 TVRYGSKLSD
-699 YGLFDGGRFKKTG
+699 NGVLDGGRFKKTG

-738 LATKAGKQDAFKTG
+738 LATKVGKQDAFKTG

-762 TVNTYTN
+762 VVN
-769 EITHWAGGF
+769 
-778 KDQEGN
+778 
-784 NYEKTYFK
+784 
-792 LRSTTFSSSYNSKFT
+792 
-807 LDASQKIE
+807 
-815 IPNGFHL
+815 
-822 NQDFGSDDISSD
+822 
-834 GSWTRYPF
+834 
-842 GTQVTQKAQ
+842 
-851 NMSFEYDYLPSV
+851 
-863 YKITYNLNG
+863 
-872 GTNNSANPSYYNVLY
+872 
-887 GVSLKNPTRI
+887 
-897 GYTFDGWESNL
+897 
-908 FNLAQQKFMCI
+908 
-919 NNVSGNELSNA
+919 
-930 KMQVWKDGKFLVQPL
+930 
-945 TVRSVGDASK
+945 
-955 KYIHNY
+955 
-961 DTGMYTIRL
+961 
-970 AANGNI
+970 
-976 QDGGSYYAENV
+976 
-987 YLEKG
+987 
-992 KTYTFSFRV
+992 
-1001 EEASKSKYVIS
+1001 KYV
-1012 NVKVNKDG
+1012 
-1020 GTKVTGINEGKK
+1020 
-1032 ANFATSAELYSEL
+1032 
-1045 AKRTIGD
+1045 
-1052 VALEARWTPNKYTL
+1052 L
-1066 SFNPNGGTVNPTSKT
+1066 SFDPNGGTVNPTSKT

-1111 TQVSSTT
+1111 TRVSSTT
-1118 TMGASNVTLY
+1118 TTGASNITLY

-1254 GIRDVTLRGINNKN
+1254 GIRDVTIRGINNKN

-1329 YLETGAELQKNLSSL
+1329 YLETGAELRSELSSL

>member
-1 MYQHTPSFLVD
+1 

-156 IKDTVTLPTPVKT
+156 IKDTVTLPTPIKT
-169 GYNFLGWVEKGA
+169 GYNFLGWLEKGTSGA
-181 NNTPNKN
+181 LNKN
-188 VVIPVGSTGD
+188 VMIPVGSTGD
-198 KTFVAKWEIKKF
+198 KTYVAKWEIKKF
-210 KVNVNGILDGGTE
+210 EVDVNGILDSGIIQMNTR
-223 QETTKGMGTFDVY
+223 GMGTFETY
-236 VNGDLL
+236 VNGVLAIRD
-242 QNKHDWYDYVDNAT
+242 NYYDYCDRAV
-256 PYGTQIEIKNI
+256 PYGTEIEIKNI
-267 KAETGKTYVKS
+267 KAETGRTYVKS

-286 TGNVKITLY
+286 TGNVSMTLQ

-309 GTGSIAD
+309 GTGSMSD

-336 HTQTN
+336 YTQTD
-341 WNTAAGG
+341 WNTVAGG
-348 TGTSYKLEDTISG
+348 TGTKYALGGTVSG

-375 WRKNKVQISLHAN
+375 WRKNRVKISLHAN

-405 SFVARGGTRAIYE
+405 SFVAMGGTRTIYE

-423 YVKDSTNSL
+423 YVTDSTNSL
-432 PDIQYTG
+432 PDIQSTG

-513 TDSVHVYDTAKAL
+513 TDSAHVYDTTKVL

-535 YTFTGWNTKH
+535 YTFTGWNTKA
-545 DGKGTAYADGASV
+545 DGKGTAYANGASV
-558 KNLTSNKDGVVTLYA
+558 KNLTASKDEVVTLYA
-573 QWKANSYTLT
+573 QWKANRYTLT
-583 YDANGGTVSTSSK
+583 YNANGGTVSTSSK
-596 TLQYGDAFGIL
+596 TLQYGDAFGTL
-607 PTPKRDGHKFLGWYT
+607 PTPKRDGHRFLGWYT

-632 TTKIDAKN
+632 ATKIGAEN

-647 DAYTLSINYH
+647 EAYTLSINYH

-689 TVRYGSKLPD
+689 TVRYGSKLSD
-699 YGLFDGGRFKKTG
+699 NGVLDGGRFKKTG
-712 YTAENLVMLL
+712 YTADDLVMLL

-738 LATKAGKQDAFKTG
+738 LATKVGKQDAFKTG

-762 TVNTYTN
+762 VVN
-769 EITHWAGGF
+769 
-778 KDQEGN
+778 
-784 NYEKTYFK
+784 
-792 LRSTTFSSSYNSKFT
+792 
-807 LDASQKIE
+807 
-815 IPNGFHL
+815 
-822 NQDFGSDDISSD
+822 
-834 GSWTRYPF
+834 
-842 GTQVTQKAQ
+842 
-851 NMSFEYDYLPSV
+851 
-863 YKITYNLNG
+863 
-872 GTNNSANPSYYNVLY
+872 
-887 GVSLKNPTRI
+887 
-897 GYTFDGWESNL
+897 
-908 FNLAQQKFMCI
+908 
-919 NNVSGNELSNA
+919 
-930 KMQVWKDGKFLVQPL
+930 
-945 TVRSVGDASK
+945 
-955 KYIHNY
+955 
-961 DTGMYTIRL
+961 
-970 AANGNI
+970 
-976 QDGGSYYAENV
+976 
-987 YLEKG
+987 
-992 KTYTFSFRV
+992 
-1001 EEASKSKYVIS
+1001 KYV
-1012 NVKVNKDG
+1012 
-1020 GTKVTGINEGKK
+1020 
-1032 ANFATSAELYSEL
+1032 
-1045 AKRTIGD
+1045 
-1052 VALEARWTPNKYTL
+1052 L
-1066 SFNPNGGTVNPTSKT
+1066 SFDPNGGTVNPTSKT

-1111 TQVSSTT
+1111 TRVSSTT
-1118 TMGASNVTLY
+1118 TTGASNVTLY

-1217 VRWFAWDATD
+1217 VLWFAWDATD

-1329 YLETGAELQKNLSSL
+1329 YLETGAELRSELSSL

>member
-1 MYQHTPSFLVD
+1 MN
-12 MKKRRTIRVL
+12 KKRYIR
-22 AILVFLV
+22 ILSVVILFV
-29 TILTGGWSFFTEYQ
+29 TLLTFGFSYYTDYKV
-43 IQQVRSEG
+43 QQVKAEG
-51 GIALEVAGDEGIAHV
+51 GVSLKLSGDEGIAHT
-66 SQSGY
+66 SQEGY
-71 RVKKGDIGWYKRG
+71 KVIKGGIGWYKNGTEARVS
-84 DIANVKETTR
+84 ATVRN
-94 TGYTFLGWYQ
+94 GYTFTGWFDGTQ
-104 DTTKVSDSNPYSHT
+104 NVSSNRDYNFNIRK
-118 MTAATKLVA
+118 ATELVA
-127 KTKIN
+127 KTSIN
-132 SYRITAELDGG
+132 KYKITAELNGG
-143 TINGSPSWSQTYT
+143 TVNGSTSWSTTYT

-169 GYNFLGWVEKGA
+169 GYNFLGWVEKGT
-181 NNTPNKN
+181 NGTPNKN
-188 VVIPVGSTGD
+188 VVLPVGSTGD
-198 KTFVAKWEIKKF
+198 KTYVAKWEIKKF
-210 KVNVNGILDGGTE
+210 EVDINGILDGGAV
-223 QETTKGMGTFDVY
+223 QENTRGMGTFETY
-236 VNGDLL
+236 VNGVLAIRDTY
-242 QNKHDWYDYVDNAT
+242 YDYCNRAV
-256 PYGTQIEIKNI
+256 PYGTEIEIKNI
-267 KAETGKTYVKS
+267 KAETGRTYVKS

-286 TGNVKITLY
+286 TGNVSMTLQ

-309 GTGSIAD
+309 GTGSMSD
-316 IKAKHGTSVKIPTST
+316 IKVKHGTSVKISTST

-336 HTQTN
+336 YTQAD
-341 WNTAAGG
+341 WNTVAGG
-348 TGTSYKLEDTISG
+348 TGIKYALGGTVSG
-361 YSGKDGDVVTLYAQ
+361 YSGKDGDIVTLYAQ
-375 WRKNKVQISLHAN
+375 WRKNKVSISYHAN
-388 GSKMGASAGSYF
+388 GGKMGSGSGADYKI
-400 SLDAQ
+400 
-405 SFVARGGTRAIYE
+405 GTDGDILKGSSKLMNTGIY
-418 GEYGG
+418 GELITGEDTVNDLYNVYAVG
-423 YVKDSTNSL
+423 YVTLVK
-432 PDIQYTG
+432 
-439 NLWLERTGYHYNP
+439 TGYHTVTT
-452 NESWNTKSDGSG
+452 SDWNTQKNGSG
-464 KSYSENGGILA
+464 KSYDSMLA
-475 KDFADLK
+475 YKATDFADLK

-513 TDSVHVYDTAKAL
+513 SDSAHVYDTAKAL

-535 YTFTGWNTKH
+535 YTFTGWNTKS

-558 KNLTSNKDGVVTLYA
+558 KNLTANKDGVVTLYA
-573 QWKANSYTLT
+573 QWKANRYTLT
-583 YDANGGTVSTSSK
+583 YNANGGTVSASSK
-596 TLQYGDAFGIL
+596 TLQYGDAFGTL
-607 PTPKRDGHKFLGWYT
+607 PTPKRDGHRFLGWYT

-632 TTKIDAKN
+632 ATKIGAEN

-657 GDGAEYLHD
+657 ANGAEYFSDYDLNN
-666 FDFDENKELGLV
+666 NKELGTI
-678 NVTGKDIVKVQ
+678 NVAGKDIVKVQ
-689 TVRYGSKLPD
+689 TVKYGSKLPD
-699 YGLFDGGRFKKTG
+699 YGILDGNRFTKTG
-712 YTAENLVMLL
+712 HTAENSVMVL
-722 KGGTSIS
+722 KDGTSLSVIE
-729 TQVPYTAVE
+729 PYTAIE
-738 LATKAGKQDAFKTG
+738 LATKAGKQETFKTED
-752 NVSIDIYPKW
+752 VSIDIYPKK
-762 TVNTYTN
+762 
-769 EITHWAGGF
+769 HWAGGF
-778 KDQEGN
+778 QNQEGN
-784 NYEKTYFK
+784 NKDKDCLFLNT
-792 LRSTTFSSSYNSKFT
+792 TTFSSSYNSKYV
-807 LDASQKIE
+807 LDSSKKVT
-815 IPNGFHL
+815 IPNGYSL
-822 NQDFGSDDISSD
+822 YQTFGSNDVSSD
-834 GSWTRYPF
+834 GSWQRYPF
-842 GTQVTQKAQ
+842 GTQVTQKSKQ
-851 NMSFEYDYLPSV
+851 MKFEYGYNPNT

-872 GTNNSANPSYYNVLY
+872 GTNNSANPTSYTVLY
-887 GVSLKNPTRI
+887 GVSLKNPTRT
-897 GYTFDGWESNL
+897 GYTFDGW
-908 FNLAQQKFMCI
+908 
-919 NNVSGNELSNA
+919 
-930 KMQVWKDGKFLVQPL
+930 
-945 TVRSVGDASK
+945 
-955 KYIHNY
+955 YI
-961 DTGMYTIRL
+961 
-970 AANGNI
+970 
-976 QDGGSYYAENV
+976 
-987 YLEKG
+987 
-992 KTYTFSFRV
+992 
-1001 EEASKSKYVIS
+1001 
-1012 NVKVNKDG
+1012 G

-1032 ANFATSAELYSEL
+1032 ANFASSAELYSEL

-1066 SFNPNGGTVNPTSKT
+1066 SFDPNGGTVNPTSKT
-1081 VSYGSPYGD
+1081 VSYGSHYGD

-1111 TQVSSTT
+1111 TRVSSTT

-1140 GDRSVFSGTFGQ
+1140 GDRSVFAGTFGQ

-1185 SVKARVYRQNYM
+1185 SIKARVYRQNYM

-1254 GIRDVTLRGINNKN
+1254 GISDVTLRGINNKN

-1329 YLETGAELQKNLSSL
+1329 YLETGAELRSELSSL

>member
-29 TILTGGWSFFTEYQ
+29 TILTGGGSFFTEYQ

-513 TDSVHVYDTAKAL
+513 TDSAHVYDTTKVL

-689 TVRYGSKLPD
+689 TVKYGSKLPN
-699 YGLFDGGRFKKTG
+699 YGFLDGNRFTKTG
-712 YTAENLVMLL
+712 HTAESSVMVL
-722 KGGTSIS
+722 KDGTSIS

-769 EITHWAGGF
+769 EITHWARGF

-851 NMSFEYDYLPSV
+851 NMLFEYDYLPSV

-908 FNLAQQKFMCI
+908 FNLAQQKFTCI
-919 NNVSGNELSNA
+919 NNVSGNELTSA

-1052 VALEARWTPNKYTL
+1052 VALEARWTAKTL
-1066 SFNPNGGTVNPTSKT
+1066 TYNVQ
-1081 VSYGSPYGD
+1081 Y
-1090 LPTPTKSGNTF
+1090 
-1101 LGWFTEKDGG
+1101 
-1111 TQVSSTT
+1111 VSSS
-1118 TMGASNVTLY
+1118 GKTLGSS
-1128 AHWKLDIRDTVL
+1128 TV
-1140 GDRSVFSGTFGQ
+1140 SGTFGTTKDIEAPAKTGYVTPSKQ
-1152 YIKNNSYIYSIEIGT
+1152 SVVFDSENAKTIKFVYTPTTYNITIRNVNTDGTDRKIPYTIET
-1167 EGSGSLEA
+1167 PTFSLE
-1175 TYDVSKNQDN
+1175 TPSKTGYTFTGWTGSNGSTPQKTVTISQGSTGD
-1185 SVKARVYRQNYM
+1185 RVYTAN
-1197 YYTISIMPETGYRMV
+1197 
-1212 APDNC
+1212 
-1217 VRWFAWDATD
+1217 W
-1227 LSRIQSISISQV
+1227 
-1239 DFKNTRNMSHMFNYC
+1239 
-1254 GIRDVTLRGINNKN
+1254 
-1268 IVMNGMFEGC
+1268 
-1278 DSLQSITVD
+1278 
-1287 SLWRFD
+1287 
-1293 SSIGLDGIWT
+1293 
-1303 NGGIDYGGNTLPSY
+1303 
-1317 RDATYYKSTSYV
+1317 KSASV
-1329 YLETGAELQKNLSSL
+1329 LLETGSYFKEDLLKILGY
-1344 ITSYP
+1344 TSVR
-1349 SKVAIVFGTPSGG
+1349 SIQFVNTGG
-1362 LFGNAIDV
+1362 ESMNGYYTTDV
-1370 SESKDGSVLMNWG
+1370 SANQDGSIEMCAR
-1383 YSGGSM
+1383 YDGGSM
-1389 SSGVIYIYPSD
+1389 SWMNIFIYSTVPDMKIQLNPD
-1400 STKKIALN
+1400 SN
-1408 TESRGMF
+1408 NMWSY
-1415 DSLYNNVP
+1415 LYNNSLV
-1423 ITVDFGTNAV
+1423 TVDFGYGIV
-1433 TDVLTRNTSTS
+1433 DDS
-1444 LVWHASSDLK
+1444 LVGTMEYPSGSNLK
-1454 YTGDDICGLVSNPN
+1454 FTGDDICGLVTHVN
-1468 NRSIQLQSDDVD
+1468 NQSLNITENSEDSSILDVIDTLTPQLDDTTKDSEDTSDTVVEQSDET
-1480 NEQVTSPDV
+1480 NN
-1489 DTPDTQKDT
+1489 
-1498 DTTDSQKGTDISDE
+1498 DSDGKVDE
-1512 SLAIDTPDVQE
+1512 SQPTSGS
-1523 DINTEVTDSNDVLH
+1523 TER
-1537 EESSQVGGIEEV
+1537 GIEK
-1549 IE
+1549 

>member
-1 MYQHTPSFLVD
+1 

-156 IKDTVTLPTPVKT
+156 IKDTVTLPTPIKT
-169 GYNFLGWVEKGA
+169 GYNFLGWLEKGTSGA
-181 NNTPNKN
+181 PNKN
-188 VVIPVGSTGD
+188 VMIPVGSTGD
-198 KTFVAKWEIKKF
+198 KTYVAKWEIKKF
-210 KVNVNGILDGGTE
+210 EVDVNGILDSGIIQMNTR
-223 QETTKGMGTFDVY
+223 GMGTFETY
-236 VNGDLL
+236 VNGVLAIRD
-242 QNKHDWYDYVDNAT
+242 NYYDYCDRAV
-256 PYGTQIEIKNI
+256 PYGTEIEIKNI
-267 KAETGKTYVKS
+267 KAETGRTYVKS

-286 TGNVKITLY
+286 TGNVSMTLQ

-309 GTGSIAD
+309 GTGSMSD
-316 IKAKHGTSVKIPTST
+316 INAKHGTSVKIPTST

-336 HTQTN
+336 YTQTD
-341 WNTAAGG
+341 WNTVAGG
-348 TGTSYKLEDTISG
+348 TGTKYALGGTVSG

-405 SFVARGGTRAIYE
+405 SFVAMGGTRAIYE

-423 YVKDSTNSL
+423 YVTDSTNSL
-432 PDIQYTG
+432 PDIQSTG

-513 TDSVHVYDTAKAL
+513 TDSSHVYDTVNSL
-526 TRNAYARTG
+526 TKNAYARTG
-535 YTFTGWNTKH
+535 YTFTGWNTKA
-545 DGKGTAYADGASV
+545 DGKGTAYANGASV
-558 KNLTSNKDGVVTLYA
+558 KNLTASKDEVVTLYA
-573 QWKANSYTLT
+573 QWKANRYTLT
-583 YDANGGTVSTSSK
+583 YNANGGTVSTSSK
-596 TLQYGDAFGIL
+596 TLQYGDAFGTL
-607 PTPKRDGHKFLGWYT
+607 PTPKRDGHRFLGWYT

-632 TTKIDAKN
+632 ATKIGAEN

-647 DAYTLSINYH
+647 EAYTLSINYH

-689 TVRYGSKLPD
+689 TVRYGSKLSD
-699 YGLFDGGRFKKTG
+699 HGVLDGGRFKKTG
-712 YTAENLVMLL
+712 YTADNLVMLL

-769 EITHWAGGF
+769 EIMHWAGGF
-778 KDQEGN
+778 QNQEGN
-784 NYEKTYFK
+784 NKDKDCLFLNT
-792 LRSTTFSSSYNSKFT
+792 TTFSSSYNSKYV
-807 LDASQKIE
+807 LDSSKKVT
-815 IPNGFHL
+815 IPNGYSL
-822 NQDFGSDDISSD
+822 WQTFGSNDVSSD
-834 GSWTRYPF
+834 GSWQRYPF
-842 GTQVTQKAQ
+842 GTQVTQKSKQ
-851 NMSFEYDYLPSV
+851 MKFEYGYNPNT

-872 GTNNSANPSYYNVLY
+872 GTNNSANPTSYTVLY
-887 GVSLKNPTRI
+887 GVTLKNPTRT
-897 GYTFDGWESNL
+897 GYTFDGW
-908 FNLAQQKFMCI
+908 
-919 NNVSGNELSNA
+919 
-930 KMQVWKDGKFLVQPL
+930 
-945 TVRSVGDASK
+945 
-955 KYIHNY
+955 Y
-961 DTGMYTIRL
+961 
-970 AANGNI
+970 NG
-976 QDGGSYYAENV
+976 S
-987 YLEKG
+987 
-992 KTYTFSFRV
+992 
-1001 EEASKSKYVIS
+1001 
-1012 NVKVNKDG
+1012 
-1020 GTKVTGINEGKK
+1020 TKVTGINEGKTAK
-1032 ANFATSAELYSEL
+1032 FTSADNMYQEL
-1045 AKRTIGD
+1045 ASRKTGNIT
-1052 VALEARWTPNKYTL
+1052 LEARWTLNKYTL

-1081 VSYGSPYGD
+1081 VSYGNPYGN
-1090 LPTPTKSGNTF
+1090 LPTPTKKGSRF

-1128 AHWKLDIRDTVL
+1128 AHWNSIEYTVSFNASGEFGGLNKTYTSGQVL
-1140 GDRSVFSGTFGQ
+1140 GLLPTPTKAGYTFLGWYYQDTSGNEVMATSQ
-1152 YIKNNSYIYSIEIGT
+1152 TVVTSHMELYARWEKVQ
-1167 EGSGSLEA
+1167 EGDCTITITDNLTSGRGE
-1175 TYDVSKNQDN
+1175 Y
-1185 SVKARVYRQNYM
+1185 SVK
-1197 YYTISIMPETGYRMV
+1197 
-1212 APDNC
+1212 
-1217 VRWFAWDATD
+1217 
-1227 LSRIQSISISQV
+1227 
-1239 DFKNTRNMSHMFNYC
+1239 
-1254 GIRDVTLRGINNKN
+1254 INNGVAKEYSAGESFTCN
-1268 IVMNGMFEGC
+1268 KGDKIEVNAC
-1278 DSLQSITVD
+1278 VPDL
-1287 SLWRFD
+1287 
-1293 SSIGLDGIWT
+1293 
-1303 NGGIDYGGNTLPSY
+1303 
-1317 RDATYYKSTSYV
+1317 
-1329 YLETGAELQKNLSSL
+1329 GAEPDLFDCTGPNGNSL
-1344 ITSYP
+1344 MSGYTWR
-1349 SKVAIVFGTPSGG
+1349 KV
-1362 LFGNAIDV
+1362 N
-1370 SESKDGSVLMNWG
+1370 
-1383 YSGGSM
+1383 
-1389 SSGVIYIYPSD
+1389 
-1400 STKKIALN
+1400 
-1408 TESRGMF
+1408 
-1415 DSLYNNVP
+1415 
-1423 ITVDFGTNAV
+1423 
-1433 TDVLTRNTSTS
+1433 RNTSI
-1444 LVWHASSDLK
+1444 L
-1454 YTGDDICGLVSNPN
+1454 TGT
-1468 NRSIQLQSDDVD
+1468 VD
-1480 NEQVTSPDV
+1480 KT
-1489 DTPDTQKDT
+1489 
-1498 DTTDSQKGTDISDE
+1498 GYISFYYRIIF
-1512 SLAIDTPDVQE
+1512 A
-1523 DINTEVTDSNDVLH
+1523 
-1537 EESSQVGGIEEV
+1537 EEV

>member
-1 MYQHTPSFLVD
+1 

-198 KTFVAKWEIKKF
+198 KTYVAKWEIKKF
-210 KVNVNGILDGGTE
+210 EVDINGILDSGIIQNNTR
-223 QETTKGMGTFDVY
+223 GMGTFETY
-236 VNGDLL
+236 VNGVLAIRD
-242 QNKHDWYDYVDNAT
+242 NYYDYCDRAV
-256 PYGTQIEIKNI
+256 PYGTEIEIKNI
-267 KAETGKTYVKS
+267 KAETGRTYVKS

-286 TGNVKITLY
+286 TGNVSMTLQ

-405 SFVARGGTRAIYE
+405 SFVAMGGTRVIYE

-423 YVKDSTNSL
+423 YVTDSTNSL
-432 PDIQYTG
+432 PDIQSTG

-513 TDSVHVYDTAKAL
+513 TDSAHVYDTTKVL

-535 YTFTGWNTKH
+535 YTFTGWNTKA
-545 DGKGTAYADGASV
+545 DGKGTAYANGASV
-558 KNLTSNKDGVVTLYA
+558 KNLTATNDGIVTLYA
-573 QWKANSYTLT
+573 QWSANDYT
-583 YDANGGTVSTSSK
+583 YEIQHWANG
-596 TLQYGDAFGIL
+596 F
-607 PTPKRDGHKFLGWYT
+607 
-622 SATGGTKVSE
+622 
-632 TTKIDAKN
+632 KN
-640 TTIYAHW
+640 
-647 DAYTLSINYH
+647 
-657 GDGAEYLHD
+657 
-666 FDFDENKELGLV
+666 
-678 NVTGKDIVKVQ
+678 
-689 TVRYGSKLPD
+689 
-699 YGLFDGGRFKKTG
+699 
-712 YTAENLVMLL
+712 
-722 KGGTSIS
+722 
-729 TQVPYTAVE
+729 
-738 LATKAGKQDAFKTG
+738 
-752 NVSIDIYPKW
+752 
-762 TVNTYTN
+762 
-769 EITHWAGGF
+769 
-778 KDQEGN
+778 QEGN
-784 NYEKTYFK
+784 NEAKTNFILKTDTYTEKYGSTY
-792 LRSTTFSSSYNSKFT
+792 T
-807 LDASQKIE
+807 LDSSKKTT
-815 IPNGFHL
+815 IPNGFYL
-822 NQDFGSDDISSD
+822 KQTFGTHSLSSD
-834 GSWTRYPF
+834 GSWTNYPF
-842 GTQVTQKAQ
+842 GTKVTQKDTKMKFEYDYIPNEYEITYNLNGGTNNSANPTSYTVLYGVSLKNPTRTGYTFDGWYNGSTKVTGINEGKNATFSSASELYSELAKRTTGDITLTAKWTPITYKNKIDHWAWGFTNNEGNNTDKNALKLGSTYFDAEYNSKYTMDSSLKTTIPNGFKFMSTFSTEAIDGVWKGYPIGTQVTQKSDS
-851 NMSFEYDYLPSV
+851 MRYEYGYQPIT

-872 GTNNSANPSYYNVLY
+872 GTNNSSNPSYYNVLY
-887 GVSLKNPTRI
+887 GVSLKNPTRT
-897 GYTFDGWESNL
+897 GYTFDGW
-908 FNLAQQKFMCI
+908 
-919 NNVSGNELSNA
+919 
-930 KMQVWKDGKFLVQPL
+930 
-945 TVRSVGDASK
+945 
-955 KYIHNY
+955 YI
-961 DTGMYTIRL
+961 
-970 AANGNI
+970 
-976 QDGGSYYAENV
+976 
-987 YLEKG
+987 
-992 KTYTFSFRV
+992 
-1001 EEASKSKYVIS
+1001 
-1012 NVKVNKDG
+1012 G
-1020 GTKVTGINEGKK
+1020 GTKVTGINEGKT
-1032 ANFATSAELYSEL
+1032 AWFTSADNLYQEL
-1045 AKRTIGD
+1045 ASRKTGNIT
-1052 VALEARWTPNKYTL
+1052 LEARWTLNKYTL

-1081 VSYGSPYGD
+1081 VSYGNPYGN
-1090 LPTPTKSGNTF
+1090 LPTPTKKGSRF

-1128 AHWKLDIRDTVL
+1128 AHWNSIEYTVSFNASGEFGGLNKTYTSGQVL
-1140 GDRSVFSGTFGQ
+1140 GLLPTPTKAGYTFLGWYYQDTSGNEVMATSQ
-1152 YIKNNSYIYSIEIGT
+1152 TVVTSHMELYARWEKVQ
-1167 EGSGSLEA
+1167 EGDCTITITDNLTSGRGE
-1175 TYDVSKNQDN
+1175 Y
-1185 SVKARVYRQNYM
+1185 SVK
-1197 YYTISIMPETGYRMV
+1197 
-1212 APDNC
+1212 
-1217 VRWFAWDATD
+1217 
-1227 LSRIQSISISQV
+1227 
-1239 DFKNTRNMSHMFNYC
+1239 
-1254 GIRDVTLRGINNKN
+1254 INNGVAKEYSAGESFTCN
-1268 IVMNGMFEGC
+1268 KGDKIEVNAC
-1278 DSLQSITVD
+1278 VPDL
-1287 SLWRFD
+1287 
-1293 SSIGLDGIWT
+1293 
-1303 NGGIDYGGNTLPSY
+1303 
-1317 RDATYYKSTSYV
+1317 
-1329 YLETGAELQKNLSSL
+1329 GAEPDLFDCTGPNGNSL
-1344 ITSYP
+1344 MSGYTWR
-1349 SKVAIVFGTPSGG
+1349 KV
-1362 LFGNAIDV
+1362 N
-1370 SESKDGSVLMNWG
+1370 
-1383 YSGGSM
+1383 
-1389 SSGVIYIYPSD
+1389 
-1400 STKKIALN
+1400 
-1408 TESRGMF
+1408 
-1415 DSLYNNVP
+1415 
-1423 ITVDFGTNAV
+1423 
-1433 TDVLTRNTSTS
+1433 RNTSI
-1444 LVWHASSDLK
+1444 L
-1454 YTGDDICGLVSNPN
+1454 TGT
-1468 NRSIQLQSDDVD
+1468 VD
-1480 NEQVTSPDV
+1480 KT
-1489 DTPDTQKDT
+1489 
-1498 DTTDSQKGTDISDE
+1498 GYISFYYRIIF
-1512 SLAIDTPDVQE
+1512 A
-1523 DINTEVTDSNDVLH
+1523 
-1537 EESSQVGGIEEV
+1537 EEV

>member
-513 TDSVHVYDTAKAL
+513 TDSSHVYDTVNSL
-526 TRNAYARTG
+526 TKNAYARTG
-535 YTFTGWNTKH
+535 YTFTGWNTKA
-545 DGKGTAYADGASV
+545 DGKGTAYVDGDSV
-558 KNLTSNKDGVVTLYA
+558 KNLTASKDEVVTLYA
-573 QWKANSYTLT
+573 QWKANRYTLT
-583 YDANGGTVSTSSK
+583 YNANGGTVSTSSK
-596 TLQYGDAFGIL
+596 TLEYGDAFGTL

-622 SATGGTKVSE
+622 SATGGTKISE
-632 TTKIDAKN
+632 ATKIGAEN

-657 GDGAEYLHD
+657 ANGAEYFSDYDLNN
-666 FDFDENKELGLV
+666 NKELGTI
-678 NVTGKDIVKVQ
+678 NVAGKDIVKVQ
-689 TVRYGSKLPD
+689 TVKYGSKLPN
-699 YGLFDGGRFKKTG
+699 YGILDGNRFTKTG
-712 YTAENLVMLL
+712 HTGESSVMVL
-722 KGGTSIS
+722 KDGTSLS
-729 TQVPYTAVE
+729 VTEPYTAIE
-738 LATKAGKQDAFKTG
+738 LATKAGKQETFKTED
-752 NVSIDIYPKW
+752 VSIDIYPKW
-762 TVNTYTN
+762 VINWYSN
-769 EITHWAGGF
+769 RVEHWAGGF
-778 KDQEGN
+778 KNQEGN
-784 NYEKTYFK
+784 NGLKNYFK
-792 LRSTTFSSSYNSKFT
+792 LDSTTFSSKYNSKFT
-807 LDASQKIE
+807 LDTSQKVE

-834 GSWTRYPF
+834 GSWKRYPF

-851 NMSFEYDYLPSV
+851 NMLFEYDYLPNV
-863 YKITYNLNG
+863 YKIAYNLNG
-872 GTNNSANPSYYNVLY
+872 GTNNSSNPSYYNVLY
-887 GVSLKNPTRI
+887 GVSLKNPTRV

-908 FNLAQQKFMCI
+908 FHLAQQKFMCI

-992 KTYTFSFRV
+992 ETYTFSFRV

-1052 VALEARWTPNKYTL
+1052 VALEARWTAKTL
-1066 SFNPNGGTVNPTSKT
+1066 TYNVQ
-1081 VSYGSPYGD
+1081 Y
-1090 LPTPTKSGNTF
+1090 
-1101 LGWFTEKDGG
+1101 
-1111 TQVSSTT
+1111 VSSS
-1118 TMGASNVTLY
+1118 GKTLGSS
-1128 AHWKLDIRDTVL
+1128 TV
-1140 GDRSVFSGTFGQ
+1140 SGTFGTTKDIEAPAKTGYVTPSKQ
-1152 YIKNNSYIYSIEIGT
+1152 SVVFDSENAKTIKFVYTPTTYNITIRNVNTDGTDRKIPYTIET
-1167 EGSGSLEA
+1167 PTFSLE
-1175 TYDVSKNQDN
+1175 TPSKTGYTFTGWTGSNGSTPQKTVTISQGSTGD
-1185 SVKARVYRQNYM
+1185 RVYTAN
-1197 YYTISIMPETGYRMV
+1197 
-1212 APDNC
+1212 
-1217 VRWFAWDATD
+1217 W
-1227 LSRIQSISISQV
+1227 
-1239 DFKNTRNMSHMFNYC
+1239 
-1254 GIRDVTLRGINNKN
+1254 
-1268 IVMNGMFEGC
+1268 
-1278 DSLQSITVD
+1278 
-1287 SLWRFD
+1287 
-1293 SSIGLDGIWT
+1293 
-1303 NGGIDYGGNTLPSY
+1303 
-1317 RDATYYKSTSYV
+1317 KSASV
-1329 YLETGAELQKNLSSL
+1329 LLETGSYFKEDLLKILGY
-1344 ITSYP
+1344 TSVR
-1349 SKVAIVFGTPSGG
+1349 SIQFVNTGG
-1362 LFGNAIDV
+1362 ESMNGYYTTDV
-1370 SESKDGSVLMNWG
+1370 SANQDGSIEMCAR
-1383 YSGGSM
+1383 YDGGSM
-1389 SSGVIYIYPSD
+1389 SWMNIFIYSTVPDMKIQLNPD
-1400 STKKIALN
+1400 SN
-1408 TESRGMF
+1408 NMWSY
-1415 DSLYNNVP
+1415 LYNNSLV
-1423 ITVDFGTNAV
+1423 TVDFGYGIV
-1433 TDVLTRNTSTS
+1433 DDS
-1444 LVWHASSDLK
+1444 LVGTMEYPSGSNLK
-1454 YTGDDICGLVSNPN
+1454 FTGDDICGLVTHVN
-1468 NRSIQLQSDDVD
+1468 NQSLNITENSEDSSILDVIDTLTPQLDDTTKDSEDTSDTVVEQSDET
-1480 NEQVTSPDV
+1480 NN
-1489 DTPDTQKDT
+1489 
-1498 DTTDSQKGTDISDE
+1498 DSDGKVDE
-1512 SLAIDTPDVQE
+1512 SQPTSGS
-1523 DINTEVTDSNDVLH
+1523 TER
-1537 EESSQVGGIEEV
+1537 GIEK
-1549 IE
+1549 

>member
-188 VVIPVGSTGD
+188 VVIPMGSTGD

-210 KVNVNGILDGGTE
+210 KVNVNGILDGGAE

-242 QNKHDWYDYVDNAT
+242 QNKHNWYDYVDNAT

-405 SFVARGGTRAIYE
+405 SFVAMGGTRAIYE

-423 YVKDSTNSL
+423 YVTDSTNSL
-432 PDIQYTG
+432 PDIQSTG

-513 TDSVHVYDTAKAL
+513 SDSAHVYDTASVL

-535 YTFTGWNTKH
+535 YTFTGWNTKS

-558 KNLTSNKDGVVTLYA
+558 KNLTANKGGVVTLYA

-583 YDANGGTVSTSSK
+583 YDANGGTVSPSSK
-596 TLQYGDAFGIL
+596 KLDYNEAYGTL
-607 PTPKRDGHKFLGWYT
+607 PTPVRKGYRFEGWYT
-622 SATGGTKVSE
+622 ATTGGTKVSSI
-632 TTKIDAKN
+632 TKMGTKD
-640 TTIYAHW
+640 TTIYARW
-647 DAYTLSINYH
+647 TENTLTINYH
-657 GDGAEYLHD
+657 AEGAQTFKDLDLETG
-666 FDFDENKELGLV
+666 NELGDISV
-678 NVTGKDIVKVQ
+678 SGKDVFK
-689 TVRYGSKLPD
+689 TYTMTYTDKLPSFGVGD
-699 YGLFDGGRFKKTG
+699 VDRLKKEG
-712 YTAENLVMLL
+712 YSLKGDDSSHWYMKDKSGVLSIAVNDDRVAYTA
-722 KGGTSIS
+722 I
-729 TQVPYTAVE
+729 Q
-738 LATKAGKQDAFKTG
+738 LATLAGKQTAFETG
-752 NVSIDIYPKW
+752 NITIDLYPKW
-762 TVNTYTN
+762 TVNTYSN
-769 EITHWAGGF
+769 RVDHWAWGF
-778 KDQEGN
+778 SNQEGN
-784 NYEKTYFK
+784 NGNKNAYRINTTYFDAVFG
-792 LRSTTFSSSYNSKFT
+792 TTFTMDGSKQTT
-807 LDASQKIE
+807 LPK
-815 IPNGFHL
+815 GFHL
-822 NQDFGSDDISSD
+822 QNK
-834 GSWTRYPF
+834 F
-842 GTQVTQKAQ
+842 GTSAIDGTWNTYPLGTKVTQGAK
-851 NMSFEYDYLPSV
+851 SVGFEYDYYPTT

-872 GTNNSANPSYYNVLY
+872 GTNNSANPSTYNILY
-887 GVSLKNPTRI
+887 GVSLKNPTRT
-897 GYTFDGWESNL
+897 GYTFDGW
-908 FNLAQQKFMCI
+908 
-919 NNVSGNELSNA
+919 
-930 KMQVWKDGKFLVQPL
+930 
-945 TVRSVGDASK
+945 
-955 KYIHNY
+955 YI
-961 DTGMYTIRL
+961 
-970 AANGNI
+970 
-976 QDGGSYYAENV
+976 
-987 YLEKG
+987 
-992 KTYTFSFRV
+992 
-1001 EEASKSKYVIS
+1001 
-1012 NVKVNKDG
+1012 G

-1052 VALEARWTPNKYTL
+1052 VALEARWTAKTL
-1066 SFNPNGGTVNPTSKT
+1066 TYNVQ
-1081 VSYGSPYGD
+1081 Y
-1090 LPTPTKSGNTF
+1090 
-1101 LGWFTEKDGG
+1101 
-1111 TQVSSTT
+1111 VSSS
-1118 TMGASNVTLY
+1118 GKTLGSS
-1128 AHWKLDIRDTVL
+1128 TV
-1140 GDRSVFSGTFGQ
+1140 SGTFGTTKDIEAPAKTGYVTPSKQ
-1152 YIKNNSYIYSIEIGT
+1152 SVVFDSENAKTIKFVYTPTTYNITLKNATTNGTDKRIPYTIET
-1167 EGSGSLEA
+1167 PTFSLE
-1175 TYDVSKNQDN
+1175 TPSKTGYTFTGWTGSNGSTPQKTVTISQGSTGD
-1185 SVKARVYRQNYM
+1185 RVYTAN
-1197 YYTISIMPETGYRMV
+1197 
-1212 APDNC
+1212 
-1217 VRWFAWDATD
+1217 W
-1227 LSRIQSISISQV
+1227 
-1239 DFKNTRNMSHMFNYC
+1239 
-1254 GIRDVTLRGINNKN
+1254 
-1268 IVMNGMFEGC
+1268 
-1278 DSLQSITVD
+1278 
-1287 SLWRFD
+1287 
-1293 SSIGLDGIWT
+1293 
-1303 NGGIDYGGNTLPSY
+1303 
-1317 RDATYYKSTSYV
+1317 KSASV
-1329 YLETGAELQKNLSSL
+1329 LLETGSYFKEDLLKILGY
-1344 ITSYP
+1344 TSVR
-1349 SKVAIVFGTPSGG
+1349 SIQFVNTGG
-1362 LFGNAIDV
+1362 ESMNGYYTTDV
-1370 SESKDGSVLMNWG
+1370 SANQDGSIEMCAR
-1383 YSGGSM
+1383 YDGGSM
-1389 SSGVIYIYPSD
+1389 SWMNIFIYSTVPDMKIQLNPD
-1400 STKKIALN
+1400 SN
-1408 TESRGMF
+1408 NMWSY
-1415 DSLYNNVP
+1415 LYNNSLV
-1423 ITVDFGTNAV
+1423 TVDFGYGIV
-1433 TDVLTRNTSTS
+1433 DDS
-1444 LVWHASSDLK
+1444 LVGTMEYPSGSNLK
-1454 YTGDDICGLVSNPN
+1454 FTGDDICGLVTHVN
-1468 NRSIQLQSDDVD
+1468 NQSLNITENSEDSSILDVIDTLTPQLDVTTKDSEDTSDTVVEQSDET
-1480 NEQVTSPDV
+1480 NN
-1489 DTPDTQKDT
+1489 
-1498 DTTDSQKGTDISDE
+1498 DSDGKVDE
-1512 SLAIDTPDVQE
+1512 SQPTSGS
-1523 DINTEVTDSNDVLH
+1523 TER
-1537 EESSQVGGIEEV
+1537 GIEK
-1549 IE
+1549 